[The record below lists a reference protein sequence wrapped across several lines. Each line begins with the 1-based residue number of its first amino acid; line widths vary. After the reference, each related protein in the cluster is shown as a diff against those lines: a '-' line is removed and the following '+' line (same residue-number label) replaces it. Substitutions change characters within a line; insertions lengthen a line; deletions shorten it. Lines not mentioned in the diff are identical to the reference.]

1 MQWHQMGYMQTICT
15 SLQTRQPH
23 QHPNTQFLQAGYSSW
38 RPTNGVKTLMAKTI
52 IQLYHIYNTARLSRS
67 TWNVFNSCSLDV
79 LKINWALPALV
90 SMQPISTN
98 RQHECNKATWN
109 ACEIWSSLLLK
120 MFGKQKTCD
129 SKHKLTCF
137 TNLHSVGSLHPHEWL
152 DGLYHTHRFFRTTL
166 AWLGIRVVSVLNSG
180 AEGPGFKSQSRRC
193 RVTVLGK
200 LFTPIEHLFTKQQ
213 NW

>member
-38 RPTNGVKTLMAKTI
+38 RPTNGVKTLTAKI
-52 IQLYHIYNTARLSRS
+52 ITQLYHIYNTARLSRS

-90 SMQPISTN
+90 SLQPISTN
-98 RQHECNKATWN
+98 RQHECNNATWN

-137 TNLHSVGSLHPHEWL
+137 TNVHSVGSFHPHEWL

-166 AWLGIRVVSVLNSG
+166 AWLGIRVVSMLNSG

-200 LFTPIEHLFTKQQ
+200 LFTPIVHLFTKQQ